1 MATITSLSF
10 PSGYFPGSTGVV
22 NGTGFGA
29 LQGASEIYYGLT
41 ASGDM
46 ATALIVSWSDTAITC
61 TLDPD
66 VPLAIGTEIFFSPY
80 LVTADIG
87 VRSDNVVVTANT
99 ALPTSLV
106 QTTAVLSFNKQ
117 YPLPNSDANVL
128 AASRGF
134 IKDYTMGTYSVLF
147 SDPESRDGYTEFL
160 GVSVQDLCVLREP
173 MLKAITTYGLYPDG
187 DPPYGGGGG

>member
-22 NGTGFGA
+22 SGTGFGA

-41 ASGDM
+41 AAGDM
-46 ATALIVSWSDTAITC
+46 ATALIVSWSDTSITC

-66 VPLAIGTEIFFSPY
+66 VPLALGTEIFFSPY

-87 VRSDNVVVTANT
+87 VRSNNVAVTANT
-99 ALPTSLV
+99 ALPTKLA

-117 YPLPNSDANVL
+117 YPLPNSNDNVL

-134 IKDYTMGTYSVLF
+134 VNQYDLETNSYSVLF
-147 SDPESRDGYTEFL
+147 SDADSRSGYTEFF
-160 GVSVQDLCVLREP
+160 GVTNQDLCVLREP
-173 MLKAITTYGLYPDG
+173 LLTAVITYNLYPDG
-187 DPPYGGGGG
+187 DPPYGGD